1 MVLLSAWTQ
10 RNTAAQRGSLKEPF
24 VRRTREAS
32 ADVVDLECSTLR
44 LGEHR
49 TKGLHTLRHC
59 YLNALEKFP
68 ENYQRHCSRRRSP
81 SERHPNAIYRA
92 VIAGKPDTLLL

>member
-10 RNTAAQRGSLKEPF
+10 RNTAAQRGSPKELF
-24 VRRTREAS
+24 VQRTRESS
-32 ADVVDLECSTLR
+32 AAVVDLECSTLH

-49 TKGLHTLRHC
+49 TKGLRTLRRC

-68 ENYQRHCSRRRSP
+68 ENYQRHCSPRQSP
-81 SERHPNAIYRA
+81 SERHPIAIYRA
-92 VIAGKPDTLLL
+92 VIAGKPDTL